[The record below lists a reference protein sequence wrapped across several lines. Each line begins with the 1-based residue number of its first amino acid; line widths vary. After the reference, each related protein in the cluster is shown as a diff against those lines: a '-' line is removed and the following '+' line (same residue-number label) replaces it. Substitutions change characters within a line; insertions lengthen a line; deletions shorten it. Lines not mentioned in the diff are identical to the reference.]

1 MTHTICFKKVN
12 VLQVADVI
20 VLLCCLESTDAHFL
34 PSLWYKNLARII
46 LVHFSYKNY
55 DKIMKLIKSNFL
67 LLVSFPQYS
76 CVGECC
82 IAVWEEKEGGSLLFI
97 YQLLVDIEMFLG
109 AAQDMS
115 LPKMPFPFEELI
127 SNTQNN
133 SKSGGQSLTLG
144 PEIKIKQRKSSQRQG
159 EQT

>member
-1 MTHTICFKKVN
+1 MG
-12 VLQVADVI
+12 
-20 VLLCCLESTDAHFL
+20 
-34 PSLWYKNLARII
+34 R
-46 LVHFSYKNY
+46 
-55 DKIMKLIKSNFL
+55 
-67 LLVSFPQYS
+67 
-76 CVGECC
+76 
-82 IAVWEEKEGGSLLFI
+82 EGRRLTFV

-133 SKSGGQSLTLG
+133 SKSGRQSLTLG